1 MNTGFTKTRDAV
13 AALLLFTMAAVAF
26 VNILSRYV
34 FHFSFA
40 FTEEITVNLFVWMT
54 VIGIGIAFERGA
66 QMGMVT
72 LFNMFPP
79 KMRRAVV
86 VASAVMGCALF
97 ACVNIFLIRSMYQEI
112 TIFHARSGAL
122 AIPVWIYY
130 LGVPVFSVFV
140 FAGIVADAM
149 RRLRAIEGD
158 GK

>member
-1 MNTGFTKTRDAV
+1 MNTGFTKTRDI
-13 AALLLFTMAAVAF
+13 MAAVAF
-26 VNILSRYV
+26 VNILSRYI
-34 FHFSFA
+34 FHFSLA

-72 LFNMFPP
+72 LLNMFPP
-79 KMRRAVV
+79 KMRRVIVA
-86 VASAVMGCALF
+86 ASAVMGCVLF

-122 AIPVWIYY
+122 NIPVWIYY

-140 FAGIVADAM
+140 FAGIVTDAM
-149 RRLRAIEGD
+149 KRLRTIEGD
-158 GK
+158 GE